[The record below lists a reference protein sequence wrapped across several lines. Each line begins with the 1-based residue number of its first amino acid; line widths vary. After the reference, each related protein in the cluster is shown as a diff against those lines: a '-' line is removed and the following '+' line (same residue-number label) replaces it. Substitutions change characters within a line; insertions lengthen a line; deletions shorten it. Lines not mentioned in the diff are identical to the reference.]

1 MMAEDSTSW
10 AVLNP
15 GGRDPS
21 QTCPDGKI
29 PAPGEGHPPV
39 NYHAYAF
46 CTGGGFYRDWREIPD
61 ACGAVLIL
69 LRRNAGAARRAMEKL
84 QRRGH
89 RCWLAVK
96 EAGYYQVLKQ
106 LGRTGTREAWK
117 ELAREAEGVIAP
129 TEHLVPLWQALGA
142 RRVEFVPTPYP
153 VEIEE
158 WNFGRNASEASG
170 IFIGTREFGIAS
182 RRHLQALQMA
192 VEIGRTQGRP
202 VRLLDDGSCPRGLR
216 SELNVGDSCIEWI
229 PAPLSYPDYLRL
241 LARHE
246 VVFQLDRSGVP
257 GQVAGDCAL
266 ARTLLIGGDGAN
278 EKILFPET
286 HGEARND
293 QDLAGL
299 IERALAEPDWRQCL
313 IDQTE
318 QLARTKLSYAFGA
331 KRLREIL
338 QSGAV

>member
-1 MMAEDSTSW
+1 MMAEGSTFW

-69 LRRNAGAARRAMEKL
+69 LRRNAGAARAAMQAL
-84 QRRGH
+84 RGRGH

-106 LGRTGTREAWK
+106 LGRTGTQEAWK

-129 TEHLVPLWQALGA
+129 TEHLVPLWRALGA

-158 WNFGRNASEASG
+158 WNFGKNASEASG

-182 RRHLQALQMA
+182 RRHLQALRMA
-192 VEIGRTQGRP
+192 VEIGRAQGRP
-202 VRLLDDGSCPRGLR
+202 VRLLDDGSCPSRLR
-216 SELNVGDSCIEWI
+216 RELNVGDSGIEWI

-246 VVFQLDRSGVP
+246 VVFQLDRGGVP

-266 ARTLLIGGDGAN
+266 ARTLLVGGNGTN
-278 EKILFPET
+278 EQILFPET
-286 HGEARND
+286 HGAARD
-293 QDLAGL
+293 DAELAALLG
-299 IERALAEPDWRQCL
+299 RALADPDWRRGLVQ
-313 IDQTE
+313 QME
-318 QLARTKLSYAFGA
+318 REARSELSYESGA
-331 KRLREIL
+331 RRLRGIL
-338 QSGAV
+338 NSAV